1 MEKKVVENF
10 WEKKIIRYPQDIFK
24 LNLSKIKNY
33 EGWGVQSV
41 ANLKYSIEKS
51 KKIPLSK
58 FIFALG
64 IRHIGQENAKLIAK
78 HLQKKENF
86 IKINSSYDFNSFL
99 NIDGIGEI
107 QISSMK
113 KFFSLKNNL
122 TVIKDLSNYLDIND
136 EIINN
141 SGKLK
146 NLSFVITGKIENMSR
161 AEIKS
166 IIEEHSGKILSS
178 VNKKLDYLI
187 IGSKPTAKKVNQAQE
202 LGIKIIK
209 QNDLFKL
216 LN

>member
-1 MEKKVVENF
+1 
-10 WEKKIIRYPQDIFK
+10 
-24 LNLSKIKNY
+24 
-33 EGWGVQSV
+33 
-41 ANLKYSIEKS
+41 
-51 KKIPLSK
+51 
-58 FIFALG
+58 
-64 IRHIGQENAKLIAK
+64 
-78 HLQKKENF
+78 
-86 IKINSSYDFNSFL
+86 
-99 NIDGIGEI
+99 
-107 QISSMK
+107 MK

-166 IIEEHSGKILSS
+166 IIEKHSGKILSS

-187 IGSKPTAKKVNQAQE
+187 IGNKPTVKKVNQAQE

-209 QNDLFKL
+209 QNDLSKL